1 MFPSFTRWF
10 CILMATKLLKKSR
23 FKSNSLKP
31 SNQHVIIPFENLR
44 WLWWWNYHRLCFII
58 LCFSCFPCLK
68 YVDWK
73 NIWRRKTYITFNGLC
88 VANLVKRKEAKR
100 CKNDGNSSSSMSMAL
115 LTFSNISPTGPGHRN
130 ISVLTW
136 RISRFLNI
144 TNNSQMNQ
152 RIPQK
157 GFHEL
162 WIIRLKSFLM
172 PLSFWINSNWSL

>member
-68 YVDWK
+68 HYVDWK

-115 LTFSNISPTGPGHRN
+115 LTFTNICPTGPGHGSIKCSYLKDFTFF
-130 ISVLTW
+130 ISKDG
-136 RISRFLNI
+136 NK
-144 TNNSQMNQ
+144 SQINQ

-157 GFHEL
+157 GLHEL
-162 WIIRLKSFLM
+162 WIKRLKSFLM
-172 PLSFWINSNWSL
+172 PLSFG

>member
-68 YVDWK
+68 HYVDWK

-115 LTFSNISPTGPGHRN
+115 LTFTNICPTGPGHG
-130 ISVLTW
+130 
-136 RISRFLNI
+136 RISCSYLKNFRFGMKNKI
-144 TNNSQMNQ
+144 N
-152 RIPQK
+152 
-157 GFHEL
+157 
-162 WIIRLKSFLM
+162 LKSTGK
-172 PLSFWINSNWSL
+172 IT